1 MTNRIFGFAQIVA
14 LELDEKLIESNL
26 KVDANGNHRMDVR
39 CRFQYENTQMTDEEK
54 EMYEKL
60 TDKQKKVL
68 NRLGRNDNYTCLF
81 SALDLLDAND
91 LGGED
96 NYNLIKEML
105 AGDGIDE
112 DTQKQI
118 FAKCVDVCKDNGV
131 FIRLPF
137 TTYVVPIVDVLK
149 GTEYQTGK
157 GKDGKIFD
165 FTSIHSDTRGY
176 SSVSRSYFGNHTD
189 IENATNGIIRR
200 TLKRLDDNIYR
211 VGNTDS
217 ESDLLFVAE
226 NITLEEK
233 PKQKLTF

>member
-14 LELDEKLIESNL
+14 LELDESLIASNL
-26 KVDANGNHRMDVR
+26 KTDANGNYRMDVR

-54 EMYEKL
+54 ELYDKL
-60 TDKQKKVL
+60 SDKQKKVL
-68 NRLGRNDNYTCLF
+68 KRLGRNDTYTCLF
-81 SALDLLDAND
+81 SALDLLDADD
-91 LGGED
+91 LGGID

-105 AGDGIDE
+105 STDGIDE
-112 DTQKQI
+112 ETQKKI
-118 FAKCVDVCKDNGV
+118 LTKCVDVCKDGKD
-131 FIRLPF
+131 FIPLPF

-149 GTEYQTGK
+149 DTEYQTGK
-157 GKDGKIFD
+157 GKDGKTFD

-200 TLKRLDDNIYR
+200 TLKRLDDGTYR

-217 ESDLLFVAE
+217 ESDLLVVAE
-226 NITLEEK
+226 SSTTEK
-233 PKQKLTF
+233 PKLTL